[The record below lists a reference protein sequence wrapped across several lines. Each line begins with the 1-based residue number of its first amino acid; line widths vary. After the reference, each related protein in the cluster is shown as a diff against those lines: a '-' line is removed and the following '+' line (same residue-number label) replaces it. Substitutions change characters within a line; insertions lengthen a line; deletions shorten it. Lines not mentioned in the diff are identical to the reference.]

1 MSEFGT
7 RDPDNTLGALAGIK
21 VVEVATLIAGPY
33 CAMLLG
39 DLGADVIKVEHPV
52 YGDPTRDLGTHVT
65 GDIPTL
71 YLAMNRNKRSLG
83 LDVSRAEGR
92 QILMRLLA
100 EADVLVENLRPDM
113 LERNGLDYDSVRQ
126 VNPRIIYCGLTGF
139 GDRGPYRTKP
149 GTDNIFQGMAG
160 AMMLSG
166 QEGDPPARL
175 GFTPA
180 DMAAALFASLGVVSA
195 LFHRE
200 RTGQGQRVGLSL
212 MDSLI
217 AFQAGRVQEY
227 LSTGRNPA
235 RMGRGSP
242 FACPAGFYRTRDGY
256 ITLAVY
262 SDKFWRRL
270 CKALSVG
277 SLVEDPRFRD
287 NKARIR
293 NQRQLQEIL
302 DTIFQREDTAHWRE
316 LLDREDIPNGPVNS
330 CAEVFADPQVQ
341 ENELLAEVIHPGL
354 GLLKLLKLPLDF
366 GTAPASIR
374 AHPPEL
380 GEHTREILK
389 GLGLSSTLIRD
400 LEEAGV
406 VRQWHPRARGPASK
420 RQRG

>member
-1 MSEFGT
+1 MSEHRTVDHGKG
-7 RDPDNTLGALAGIK
+7 PGALSGIK
-21 VVEVATLIAGPY
+21 VVEIATLIAGPY

-39 DLGADVIKVEHPV
+39 DLGADVIKVEHPL
-52 YGDPTRDLGTHVT
+52 YGDPTRDLGTHLT

-71 YLAMNRNKRSLG
+71 YLAMNRNKKSLG
-83 LDVSRAEGR
+83 LDVSRAKGR
-92 QILMRLLA
+92 QILMMLLA

-113 LERNGLDYDSVRQ
+113 LEKSGLDYDSVRQ

-139 GDRGPYRTKP
+139 GDRGPYRTKA
-149 GTDNIFQGMAG
+149 GTDNIFQGIAG
-160 AMMLSG
+160 VMMVSG
-166 QEGDPPARL
+166 QEGDPPVRV

-180 DMAAALFASLGVVSA
+180 DMAAAQFASLGVVSA

-200 RTGQGQRVGLSL
+200 RTGQGQKIGLSL

-217 AFQAGRVQEY
+217 AFQTARVQEY

-270 CKALSVG
+270 CKALSVE

-287 NKARIR
+287 NRARVQ
-293 NQRQLQEIL
+293 NQRELQEIL
-302 DTIFQREDTAHWRE
+302 DRIFQRRNTAHWRE
-316 LLDREDIPNGPVNS
+316 VLDREDIPNGPLNS
-330 CAEVFADPQVQ
+330 YTEVFSDPQVQ
-341 ENELLAEVIHPGL
+341 ENRLLVEVTHPSIGPM
-354 GLLKLLKLPLDF
+354 KLLKLPVEF
-366 GTAPASIR
+366 GTTPASVR

-389 GLGLSSTLIRD
+389 NLGLSSRRIHG
-400 LEEAGV
+400 LEKAGV
-406 VRQWHPRARGPASK
+406 VKQWHPPTRGLPK
-420 RQRG
+420 RRQTS